1 MPVSATTTPPSSDE
15 INYLIARYLNESG
28 FTHSYYSFAQESRI
42 VAKGFQGSHILPGA
56 LINLLHKGLLY
67 LEVEHHTNLDGSER
81 KCDVPFRVAEPH
93 TCGLSESAE
102 LRPPKRPRKDDV
114 AAPAAKKRDKKGA
127 QMEKGPER
135 VDKVERGDKRE
146 KAEKSEKGDK
156 MDERMTEKGG
166 KVGKGAR
173 EKVGIKDADAQ
184 EAGFDNKQAE
194 AKMVSKLY
202 HTSPILRSA
211 WNGSKTDTL
220 ATGAEDG
227 TLRVWRVP
235 TTPRNQPTSAAPTLS
250 LPDHLKPESGAVSIT
265 ISAMEWAPNGEQL
278 AAATTDGRV
287 LLRNSSGEFVDCV
300 RHHNAAIYTLAWS
313 TGSTLFATGSHD
325 HTVVI
330 WQADNGVMRRTFDF
344 HLGPV
349 MTIDWHN
356 EDTLATGSLDS
367 KIFIFQFGEITPL
380 KEFSHMGEINKV
392 VWDPTKKFLAS
403 CSDDRET
410 RIWDF
415 VTGKQWLAKGH
426 TDSVQTCEWSP
437 GKRKLLVTGSADHT
451 ARLWDVKD
459 VVDDSSSSSSTGARG
474 KALECLHSISSH
486 GAPVTSVAFS
496 HTGRYLAT
504 ASLDGRVNVWLA
516 SRLAKVGTGMSDKQK
531 ESFALMRW
539 YQAESGSSDFL
550 EAQVRWS
557 ADSEQLAISHGTTTV
572 AILNMSDVR
581 SGTSTVQ

>member
-15 INYLIARYLNESG
+15 INYLIARYLDESG
-28 FTHSYYSFAQESRI
+28 FTHSHYSFAQESRI
-42 VAKGFQGSHILPGA
+42 AAKGFQGSHILPGA

-81 KCDVPFRVAEPH
+81 KCDVPFRVSEPH
-93 TCGLSESAE
+93 TCGLSEPAE
-102 LRPPKRPRKDDV
+102 PRPPKRPRKDDAA
-114 AAPAAKKRDKKGA
+114 AAPAAKKRDKKGVQA
-127 QMEKGPER
+127 EKGAER
-135 VDKVERGDKRE
+135 TEKTERGDRRE
-146 KAEKSEKGDK
+146 KGEKSEKGDK
-156 MDERMTEKGG
+156 VDERPLERAGKSGKGG
-166 KVGKGAR
+166 R
-173 EKVGIKDADAQ
+173 EKVSLDAL
-184 EAGFDNKQAE
+184 EPGFDSKQTE
-194 AKMVSKLY
+194 AKIISKLY

-227 TLRVWRVP
+227 SLRVWRVP
-235 TTPRNQPTSAAPTLS
+235 AMPRNQPASAAPVLS
-250 LPDHLKPESGAVSIT
+250 LPDHLKPDAGVASVT

-349 MTIDWHN
+349 MTIDWYN
-356 EDTLATGSLDS
+356 EDTLATGSADS

-415 VTGKQWLAKGH
+415 VSGKQWSARGH

-459 VVDDSSSSSSTGARG
+459 VVEDSSSSSNTARG
-474 KALECLHSISSH
+474 KALDCLHSISSH

-516 SRLAKVGTGMSDKQK
+516 ARLAKVAAPGVSDKQK
-531 ESFALMRW
+531 ESTALVRW
-539 YQAESGSSDFL
+539 YQAESGSGDFL

-557 ADSEQLAISHGTTTV
+557 AESEQLAISHGTTTV
-572 AILNMSDVR
+572 AILNMSDAR
-581 SGTSTVQ
+581 PGASTAQ